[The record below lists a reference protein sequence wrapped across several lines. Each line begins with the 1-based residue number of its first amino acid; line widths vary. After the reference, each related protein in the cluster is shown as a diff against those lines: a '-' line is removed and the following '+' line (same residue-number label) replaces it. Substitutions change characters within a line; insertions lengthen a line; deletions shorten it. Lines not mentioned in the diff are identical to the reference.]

1 MTGAGIRAQPRRTV
15 YIVIS
20 TNRWRFNEK
29 ASTKR
34 KSKELYMRSRLVSGF
49 VLCCLWLITAVPN
62 ARRADTAHFQ
72 AMTARTDSPWQRVD
86 ATNAEQV
93 AAGQMIYAQHCA
105 SCHGAHLEGQ
115 PNWKQPLPTGG
126 LPAPP
131 HDKTGHTWHHA
142 DQLLFKITKL
152 GGPGGRW
159 IGFSKQHAGVS
170 RCSQ

>member
-1 MTGAGIRAQPRRTV
+1 
-15 YIVIS
+15 
-20 TNRWRFNEK
+20 
-29 ASTKR
+29 
-34 KSKELYMRSRLVSGF
+34 MRSRLVSGF

-152 GGPGGRW
+152 GGQAVAGSDFQSNMPAFQGVLSDADIWAVLAFIKSTWPPQARAFQESANERGR
-159 IGFSKQHAGVS
+159 
-170 RCSQ
+170 